1 MKFGIFAVLMLC
13 FAAFASATFIEKTLT
28 TAGTE
33 QALSTLS
40 TTYQSGVPALASVF
54 SNMSSTN
61 QTAYND
67 TGLTTSGTSIVT
79 LSYTP
84 TSANATISVDSI
96 GNGTGSKLAVYIN
109 GIWLGNITHNGA
121 ATDSWTKV
129 GTTFVKGVNNV
140 TIVQVGVM
148 NLTNVTITTQTATP
162 TATVYYLDASQ
173 NVRTLTLT
181 LNGTT
186 PVYSST
192 NVSYIAG
199 VLLSAVTQGT
209 VSVNNSASTIFT
221 IASGSVTPTDNGG
234 SPFCSTSGGCS
245 INNMVYGGDA
255 LIKMRFNATSAAGV
269 SRTVYTGWA
278 AAGQMTT
285 AGSGIIH
292 WSYGERLSILG
303 TPYTNNT
310 NMSIYFEVS

>member
-1 MKFGIFAVLMLC
+1 MKFGIFAVLLLC

-54 SNMSSTN
+54 SSLPTAN
-61 QTAYND
+61 QTNYND
-67 TGLTTSGTSIVT
+67 TGLTTSGTSTVT

-84 TSANATISVDSI
+84 TSANATITIDSI
-96 GNGTGSKLAVYIN
+96 GNGTGSKLSVSVN
-109 GIWLGNITHNGA
+109 GVWLGNITHAGA
-121 ATDSWTKV
+121 GTDTWTKA
-129 GTTFVKGVNNV
+129 GTVFVKGVNNV
-140 TIVQVGVM
+140 TIIQVGDM
-148 NLTNVTITTQTATP
+148 NLTNVTITTAITTP

-186 PVYSST
+186 PVYSSY

-199 VLLSAVTQGT
+199 VLLSAVTAGN

-221 IASGSVTPTDNGG
+221 ITSGSVVPTDNGG
-234 SPFCSTSGGCS
+234 APFCSTSGGCTLQN
-245 INNMVYGGDA
+245 IVYGGDA
-255 LIKMRFNATSAAGV
+255 LFKMRFNATSAAGV

-303 TPYTNNT
+303 TPYVNST